1 MSVQFVGSGNRVCIL
16 GNAVNAQGEIRSAAQ
31 GGFREVTISDGFL
44 GIALVHSN
52 RGTGGVIIES
62 QVDGSGGNSLTVDG
76 ELAGIKHMQAAIFQ
90 GCFHFGN
97 LLGSAFGNF
106 GAKVSDG
113 NSAFVVTLGPVGS
126 RGMLPFW
133 APSISSL

>member
-31 GGFREVTISDGFL
+31 SGFREVTIGDGFL

-52 RGTGGVIIES
+52 RGAGGVIIES

-76 ELAGIKHMQAAIFQ
+76 ELAGIKHMQAAIFRAAST
-90 GCFHFGN
+90 
-97 LLGSAFGNF
+97 SATF
-106 GAKVSDG
+106 
-113 NSAFVVTLGPVGS
+113 SAVPSATSGPRSV
-126 RGMLPFW
+126 MAT
-133 APSISSL
+133 APSL